1 MKEENLQKKNEEGR
15 MNREKGQGER
25 RIEEYGAEAEGKKNG
40 QGEREKK
47 EISAEYE
54 ERMNE
59 KSGQQGGSGNDLF
72 MTAEKKLTCE
82 QEELYRELQKRNL
95 YFLREYGRKVGV
107 SRPTSKKKGKLIEE
121 IVKILTKAEPP
132 SKRSGRGAPPKSF
145 SFGEDCAAAS
155 GNAVAV
161 LKLTRREFALLAEL
175 VCLGNIIAAAN
186 GEKEKTERC
195 RELTFKICR
204 QCFLFMGAGEKDR
217 GQGDP
222 LKKR

>member
-1 MKEENLQKKNEEGR
+1 

-40 QGEREKK
+40 QREREKR

-59 KSGQQGGSGNDLF
+59 KSGQQGGSGNDIF

-155 GNAVAV
+155 VAV

-204 QCFLFMGAGEKDR
+204 QCFLFLSAGEKDR

-222 LKKR
+222 LKRR

>member
-72 MTAEKKLTCE
+72 MKAEKKLTCE

-107 SRPTSKKKGKLIEE
+107 SRPTS
-121 IVKILTKAEPP
+121 
-132 SKRSGRGAPPKSF
+132 F
-145 SFGEDCAAAS
+145 
-155 GNAVAV
+155 
-161 LKLTRREFALLAEL
+161 
-175 VCLGNIIAAAN
+175 
-186 GEKEKTERC
+186 
-195 RELTFKICR
+195 
-204 QCFLFMGAGEKDR
+204 
-217 GQGDP
+217 
-222 LKKR
+222 

>member
-40 QGEREKK
+40 QREREKR

-59 KSGQQGGSGNDLF
+59 KSGQQGGSGNDIF

-155 GNAVAV
+155 VAV

-204 QCFLFMGAGEKDR
+204 QCFLFLSAGEKDR

-222 LKKR
+222 LKRR